1 MGLAAALRP
10 FAVLSART
18 VLWTTLITGCVFAS
32 YAFHAISST
41 PSYIQVRR
49 QFQRILSPFGKQKQF
64 PISQCIILE
73 DFLVSKQ
80 KMLRH
85 SLSALQCISWVQYAR
100 RCRPRR
106 RWPPGSRAGRCGA
119 ARSRWPRRRRRLAP
133 PLGRRGEARRALSV
147 LAVLAS
153 FTSSLALFAILV
165 YINYM
170 LGTWRSCKALSRASS
185 VAWQLVGLVLQ
196 LIALALALVN
206 PPSVPDQRGSL
217 VSLCGNISHI

>member
-1 MGLAAALRP
+1 MHFLGAICAQVSTSPALAAGLPRWALWSSAVQVAAAAL
-10 FAVLSART
+10 A
-18 VLWTTLITGCVFAS
+18 
-32 YAFHAISST
+32 
-41 PSYIQVRR
+41 
-49 QFQRILSPFGKQKQF
+49 
-64 PISQCIILE
+64 
-73 DFLVSKQ
+73 
-80 KMLRH
+80 
-85 SLSALQCISWVQYAR
+85 
-100 RCRPRR
+100 
-106 RWPPGSRAGRCGA
+106 
-119 ARSRWPRRRRRLAP
+119 LAP

-153 FTSSLALFAILV
+153 FTSSLALFAILLV